1 MRGRL
6 RLRARQGGVQLARL
20 WEAAPAAHGSRARCY
35 RHLGSQWGTW
45 GDHSSPSGLR
55 FAMEWLQILQ
65 GKCKFHVLGGY
76 ENIGLGEAKSWCRRL
91 CESQAWLPAGQ
102 LLPRAVGRWG
112 TGADCAAS
120 SCCQWLRAPADTRM
134 VPLCHPWCPSSSL
147 HVKDM
152 AFSLQRSQRIS
163 SMRYIR
169 NDERV
174 PGALSQPVH
183 PNSRITPYCQ
193 APAFRSRE
201 LEARQG
207 ECSC

>member
-1 MRGRL
+1 MG
-6 RLRARQGGVQLARL
+6 AEPGAT
-20 WEAAPAAHGSRARCY
+20 
-35 RHLGSQWGTW
+35 GTW
-45 GDHSSPSGLR
+45 GANGAHGVTTAVPLASGLQWNGFR
-55 FAMEWLQILQ
+55 FCRENANFMSSGDMKTLAWARQNP
-65 GKCKFHVLGGY
+65 GAGGSVR
-76 ENIGLGEAKSWCRRL
+76 AR
-91 CESQAWLPAGQ
+91 AG
-102 LLPRAVGRWG
+102 GRWG

>member
-91 CESQAWLPAGQ
+91 CESQGWGAMGHRSRLCSFQ
-102 LLPRAVGRWG
+102 LLPVAPG
-112 TGADCAAS
+112 S
-120 SCCQWLRAPADTRM
+120 SRHEDGSPVSPL
-134 VPLCHPWCPSSSL
+134 VPLIIPSCQGHGFFPAKVTAHL
-147 HVKDM
+147 LN
-152 AFSLQRSQRIS
+152 A
-163 SMRYIR
+163 
-169 NDERV
+169 
-174 PGALSQPVH
+174 VH
-183 PNSRITPYCQ
+183 PQ
-193 APAFRSRE
+193 
-201 LEARQG
+201 
-207 ECSC
+207 